1 MLIIPHHLIPVTKK
15 NKFLALDE
23 GPSEGINDSLG
34 AAEKKKVLTLVK
46 QRQNFVS
53 VCISTVLIANSCICI
68 NKTEIYKFE
77 GHDNI
82 RWYGFCLGRV
92 SKDFTKNDQGEIS
105 LNGTA

>member
-1 MLIIPHHLIPVTKK
+1 M
-15 NKFLALDE
+15 
-23 GPSEGINDSLG
+23 
-34 AAEKKKVLTLVK
+34 
-46 QRQNFVS
+46 
-53 VCISTVLIANSCICI
+53 LIANSCICI

-105 LNGTA
+105 LNGTV